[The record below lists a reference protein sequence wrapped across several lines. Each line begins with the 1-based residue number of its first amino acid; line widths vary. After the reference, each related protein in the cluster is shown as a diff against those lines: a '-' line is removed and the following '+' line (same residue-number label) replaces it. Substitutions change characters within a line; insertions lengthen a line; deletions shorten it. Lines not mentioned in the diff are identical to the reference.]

1 MLATLKI
8 CSGVFVVFLLLM
20 SGSHISLSQT
30 PVFDRVWQIGS
41 TGNDQVV
48 EMEVDAAG
56 NIYATG
62 RFSGTVDF
70 DPTAG
75 EYNLTAAGTADLFVL
90 KTDAEGNLL
99 WAVRA
104 GSASGG
110 APGSTIAVDASGNV
124 YIAGTFNSTVDFDPG
139 PDVFSLS
146 TTVVDDIYVL
156 KLDASGNFGWAVRMG
171 GNDSDLGSS
180 LALDNAGNVY
190 VTGGFRAT
198 ADFDPGPGTFNMT
211 ALALYDIYVVKLS
224 AAGTFIWAKQ
234 ASGFGSENAS
244 DIVIDPSGNV
254 LMTGTFQVTVDF
266 DPGPDTYSMAP
277 GGGANQVFVWK
288 LSAAG
293 DLMWARQMGS
303 ASDDSGYAIATDS
316 DGNVYTTGTFQGTAD
331 LDPGAGTA
339 NLTSNGS
346 RDAFVSKLSA
356 DGDYLWAKGIG
367 GTLDDYGF
375 SIRTNAQRD
384 VYLGGYFF
392 GTSDFDPGAGTFNLT
407 SNGGTDGFVC
417 KLDASGNFVLAFSFG
432 GTLDD
437 NTLSSVVNQ
446 SDDIITGVTFRNA
459 VDFDPGD
466 ANAELTSAGSADIAI
481 LKILQATS
489 PGPVIT
495 SFSPT
500 NAMVGGTIIISGSGF
515 SAIAAENIVSF
526 NGINAVVSTSSINS
540 LTVTVPDGA
549 TSGPITI
556 IVSGNSTT
564 SATDFTVTPTPVI
577 AITTVPIDA
586 AVCPDGTAL
595 LAVEAS
601 GTTNITYRW
610 QRFNGNTS
618 TFEDLINGS
627 GYSGATTKTLTIDL
641 SNGGQPGEYR
651 VRVNGDFAAEVFSD
665 VAVMSLRSL
674 PSAPVVVPAAADGT
688 CGPISLSI
696 NVTSPESGEF
706 RWYDV
711 QNRIFPL
718 LTETSGVFET
728 LPLSAS
734 TTYFVSY
741 FDGVCESE
749 QTSVTASV
757 NYNGPGALDPAFSP
771 PANGDGSISLFDV
784 MEKQPDGKVLVTNF
798 EAGGIEYELCR
809 FLTDGSLDPD
819 FNHWD
824 EALFTG
830 NASPMALL
838 PDGKII
844 IAGSFTNI
852 DGNSFGRIA
861 RFNADGTL
869 DLTFNATSP
878 GFNGTVRTVEVQSD
892 GKILAAGNFTSY
904 NGTAVN
910 GIVRLNG
917 DGSLENAFTTG
928 SGPDDVVRVISVQPD
943 SKILI
948 GGQFNA
954 YNGVAVS
961 GIARLNADGTLDG
974 SFQPAAGVN
983 PHVITAQDDN
993 KILVG
998 GAFADVGGLSR
1009 NNIVRLNADGS
1020 VDTSFDPGTGADD
1033 WVYAIYQEPS
1043 GKILVGGWFETF
1055 NGESRNFLV
1064 RLMPDGSVDT
1074 FFDAGIGPYSLV
1086 TNIISYSDNRVYVGG
1101 YISHW
1106 NGNLHNGIGLV
1117 NNDCIRTPEGF
1128 GNSSC
1133 DGTVTL
1139 TACGGID
1146 GQYRW
1151 YTEPSG
1157 GTAMAG
1163 ETASTLALTNIN
1175 STTTYYVSLQ
1185 DAVCESA
1192 RVPVV
1197 ATALADTAP
1206 QVSGVSVCAGGTATL
1221 IVSGASNGQYR
1232 WYDVAVGGTAIV
1244 GEVNDAFTTP
1254 ALTATTSYYVSIH
1267 NGTCE
1272 GRRAEVIV
1280 EVGAVPSPP
1289 TAAGISVC
1297 TDEGGQLT
1305 ASGGADGNYRW
1316 YTDGPVAIPNAVNA
1330 TMTTPPLTSDTR
1342 YFVSIVDGGC
1352 ESELVEVNVA
1362 VVNCDANTPP
1372 VINATTLVAQIGGS
1386 VSLDLSTILDDAD
1399 GNIDMATLQIV
1410 SQPSSGAVAV
1420 IESNG
1425 GLTVDY
1431 ANQLYS
1437 GLDQLTIRVCD
1448 AGRSCSEAVITI
1460 EVVGDLVIYNAVSPN
1475 GDGYNDILR
1484 IEYIDIIEDT
1494 RRNKVTIF
1502 NRWGDKVFE
1511 VSDYDNMNNVFT
1523 GVGEGNAL
1531 LPSGTYFYS
1540 IQFMSGR
1547 KPKTGY
1553 LSLRR

>member
-1 MLATLKI
+1 MIATLKM
-8 CSGVFVVFLLLM
+8 CSVFVVFLLLM
-20 SGSHISLSQT
+20 SGSYVALSQT
-30 PVFDRVWQIGS
+30 PAFDGVWQIGS

-48 EMEVDAAG
+48 EMEVDASG
-56 NIYATG
+56 NVYATG

-90 KTDAEGNLL
+90 KTDADGNLL

-110 APGSTIAVDASGNV
+110 APGSAIAVDASGNV
-124 YIAGTFNSTVDFDPG
+124 YIAGTFNGTVDFDPG
-139 PDVFSLS
+139 PDVFNLS

-224 AAGTFIWAKQ
+224 ASGTFIWAKQ

-254 LMTGTFQVTVDF
+254 LLTGTFQVTVDF

-277 GGGANQVFVWK
+277 GGGANQIFVWK

-293 DLMWARQMGS
+293 DLMWAKQMGS
-303 ASDDSGYAIATDS
+303 TSDDSGYAIATDS

-356 DGDYLWAKGIG
+356 DGDYLWAKGLG

-392 GTSDFDPGAGTFNLT
+392 GTSDFDPGAGTFSLA

-417 KLDASGNFVLAFSFG
+417 KLDASGNFILAFSFG

-437 NTLSSVVNQ
+437 NTLSSVVNE
-446 SDDIITGVTFRNA
+446 SGDIITGVTFRNT
-459 VDFDPGD
+459 VDFDFG
-466 ANAELTSAGSADIAI
+466 AASAERTSAGSADIAI
-481 LKILQATS
+481 LKVVQVTGT
-489 PGPVIT
+489 GPVIT

-500 NAMVGGTIIISGSGF
+500 SAMVGETIIISGSGF
-515 SAIAAENIVSF
+515 SAIAAENIVNF
-526 NGINAVVSTSSINS
+526 NSVNAVVSTSSINS
-540 LTVTVPDGA
+540 LTVTVPDDA
-549 TSGPITI
+549 TSGPIKIT
-556 IVSGNSTT
+556 VGANSTM
-564 SATDFTVTPTPVI
+564 SASDFTVTPTPVI
-577 AITTVPIDA
+577 AITTQPIDA
-586 AVCPDGTAL
+586 AVCPEGTGQ

-610 QRFNGNTS
+610 QRFNSITS
-618 TFEDLINGS
+618 TFEDLINAS

-641 SNGGQPGEYR
+641 SNGGQPGDYR
-651 VRVNGDFAAEVFSD
+651 ARVNGDFAAEVFSN
-665 VAVMSLRSL
+665 VAAVDLRSL
-674 PSAPVVVPAAADGT
+674 PSAPVVASVTADGT
-688 CGPISLSI
+688 CGPVSLSI
-696 NVTSPESGEF
+696 DVTSPEAGEF

-711 QNRIFPL
+711 QNRNFPF

-728 LPLSAS
+728 PPLSAS

-741 FDGVCESE
+741 FDGVCESV

-757 NYNGPGALDPAFSP
+757 NYQGPGALDPAFSP
-771 PANGDGSISLFDV
+771 PASGEGNISLFDV
-784 MEKQPDGKVLVTNF
+784 MRKQPDGKLLVSNY

-819 FNHWD
+819 FKHWSED
-824 EALFTG
+824 VFSSS
-830 NASPMALL
+830 ASPIGLL
-838 PDGKII
+838 PDGKIVL
-844 IAGSFTNI
+844 AGSFTSI
-852 DGNSFGRIA
+852 DGKSLGRIA
-861 RFNADGTL
+861 MFNADGTM
-869 DLTFNATSP
+869 DLTFNSTSP
-878 GFNGTVRTVEVQSD
+878 GFNGPVGFIEIQSD
-892 GKILAAGNFTSY
+892 GKILATGVFTSY

-910 GIVRLNG
+910 KLVRLNA
-917 DGSLENAFTTG
+917 DGSLDNTFSTG

-943 SKILI
+943 KKILI
-948 GGQFNA
+948 GGQFNT
-954 YNGVAVS
+954 YNGVAIS
-961 GIARLNADGTLDG
+961 GIARLNADGSLDG

-983 PHVITAQDDN
+983 PLVITTQADN

-998 GAFADVGGLSR
+998 GAFSNVGGLSR
-1009 NNIVRLNADGS
+1009 NGIVRLNADGS

-1033 WVYAIYQEPS
+1033 AVYAIYEEPS
-1043 GKILVGGWFETF
+1043 GKILSGGWFQTF
-1055 NGESRNFLV
+1055 NGQNKNFLV
-1064 RLMPDGSVDT
+1064 RLMPDGSVDE
-1074 FFDAGIGPYSLV
+1074 FFDPGIGPYSLV
-1086 TNIISYSDNRVYVGG
+1086 TNIIPYSENRVYVGG

-1117 NNDCIRTPEGF
+1117 NNDCIRKPEGF
-1128 GNSSC
+1128 DNSSC

-1151 YTEPSG
+1151 YTDASG
-1157 GTAMAG
+1157 GAAIAG
-1163 ETASTLALTNIN
+1163 ETSSTLALTNI
-1175 STTTYYVSLQ
+1175 STTTTYYVSLQ

-1197 ATALADTAP
+1197 ATVLADTPP
-1206 QVSGVSVCAGGTATL
+1206 QISGVSVCAGSTATL
-1221 IVSGASNGQYR
+1221 TASGASNGQYR
-1232 WYDVAVGGTAIV
+1232 WYDVAAGGTAIA
-1244 GEVNDAFTTP
+1244 GAVNDSFTTP
-1254 ALTATTSYYVSIH
+1254 VVMANTSYYVSIH

-1272 GRRAEVIV
+1272 GPRAEVVV
-1280 EVGAVPSPP
+1280 EVNAVPSPP
-1289 TAAGISVC
+1289 SAADISVC
-1297 TDEGGQLT
+1297 KDEGGQLT
-1305 ASGGADGNYRW
+1305 ATGGSSGSYRW
-1316 YTDGPVAIPNAVNA
+1316 YDDGLVVIPDAVDGTMAIP
-1330 TMTTPPLTSDTR
+1330 PLISDTR
-1342 YFVSIVDGGC
+1342 YFVSIVNNGC
-1352 ESELVEVNVA
+1352 ESELIEMNVT
-1362 VVNCDANTPP
+1362 VVNCNANTPP

-1386 VSLDLSTILDDAD
+1386 VSLDLSTILNDAD

-1410 SQPSSGAVAV
+1410 NAPSSGAVAV
-1420 IESNG
+1420 IEGDGS
-1425 GLTVDY
+1425 LTVDY
-1431 ANQLYS
+1431 ANRMYS

-1448 AGRSCSEAVITI
+1448 ASFSCTEAVITI
-1460 EVVGDLVIYNAVSPN
+1460 EVMGDLIIYNAVSPN
-1475 GDGYNDILR
+1475 GDGLNDILR
-1484 IEYIDIIEDT
+1484 IEYIDVLEDT
-1494 RRNKVTIF
+1494 RRNNVTIF

-1511 VSDYDNMNNVFT
+1511 VADYDNINHVFR
-1523 GVGEGNAL
+1523 GVGDGNAV

-1547 KPKTGY
+1547 KSKKGY